1 MTSPKPKLRW
11 FQFGLKT
18 LLAVLAFCAILFLVA
33 GFLAPVSLGY
43 NVKATFSQMPNDD
56 HQLEEWLKV
65 QKGVVSNTVRISR
78 EGHTVFVGFITE
90 GSAVSV
96 AHHSPTCRKPVNQW
110 VTKGSS
116 PSGRMFRPR
125 VQNSR
130 P

>member
-90 GSAVSV
+90 GSAFGRPPFPDLPKACESVGYKGVVSEWADV
-96 AHHSPTCRKPVNQW
+96 SPEGAK
-110 VTKGSS
+110 
-116 PSGRMFRPR
+116 
-125 VQNSR
+125 
-130 P
+130 